1 MLLGLW
7 KKKQEREREGETER
21 QKKRQRERECVSD
34 KRGRKIKREGENNY
48 STFKHNLHFLSC
60 DQTVVQD
67 WPISFV
73 V

>member
-7 KKKQEREREGETER
+7 KKKQERERE
-21 QKKRQRERECVSD
+21 RQRDRERVIKE
-34 KRGRKIKREGENNY
+34 KEKIKREGENNY
-48 STFKHNLHFLSC
+48 STFKHNLHSLSC

>member
-7 KKKQEREREGETER
+7 KKKQERETETET
-21 QKKRQRERECVSD
+21 KRDKERESD
-34 KRGRKIKREGENNY
+34 KRGRKDKERGRNNY

>member
-1 MLLGLW
+1 MEEETR
-7 KKKQEREREGETER
+7 ERERERQRDRER
-21 QKKRQRERECVSD
+21 DKERQRERERERVI
-34 KRGRKIKREGENNY
+34 KEEEKIKREGENNY
-48 STFKHNLHFLSC
+48 STFKHNLHSLSC